1 LVIEKFIEFILHL
14 KIALY
19 LRRNIGKPNL
29 GDYIFDVG
37 ANKGM
42 MSRLFLK
49 LYREINIIAFEPLS
63 IFKFKSDQVE
73 LMKIAIGA
81 EIGSAKFY
89 VCKHNASSSLIL
101 PDYSSNWLGVKAK
114 VLGFEA
120 KDLYNEIDVLV
131 STVDKVIAE
140 NKITNIFLIKID
152 TEGGELNVIKGAVEA
167 LRMGII
173 KNIQLESH
181 NNDLRTNNK
190 IEIFQLLS
198 NYTHQKTIKHYF
210 GSFTEEFFSLTKN
223 NQVNI

>member
-1 LVIEKFIEFILHL
+1 M
-14 KIALY
+14 
-19 LRRNIGKPNL
+19 GKPNP

-49 LYREINIIAFEPLS
+49 LYREIHIIAFEPLA

-73 LMKIAIGA
+73 LLEIALGA

-114 VLGFEA
+114 VLGFDA

-131 STVDKVIAE
+131 STVDKVVAE
-140 NKITNIFLIKID
+140 NKITNIFLLKID
-152 TEGGELNVIKGAVEA
+152 TEGSELNVTKGAVEA
-167 LRMGII
+167 LRIGII

-181 NNDLRTNNK
+181 NNDLRTSNK
-190 IEIFQLLS
+190 IEILQLLS
-198 NYTHQKTIKHYF
+198 NHTHQKTIKHYF
-210 GSFTEEFFSLTKN
+210 GSFTEEFLSLTKN

>member
-1 LVIEKFIEFILHL
+1 M

-19 LRRNIGKPNL
+19 LRRNISEPNL

-49 LYREINIIAFEPLS
+49 LYREINIISFEPLS
-63 IFKFKSDQVE
+63 IFKLKSDQVE

-101 PDYSSNWLGVKAK
+101 PDLSSNWLGVKAK

-131 STVDKVIAE
+131 STVDKVVVE
-140 NKITNIFLIKID
+140 NKITNIFLLKID

-210 GSFTEEFFSLTKN
+210 GSFTEEFFSLTKS
-223 NQVNI
+223 I

>member
-1 LVIEKFIEFILHL
+1 M
-14 KIALY
+14 
-19 LRRNIGKPNL
+19 RRNIGKPNL

-81 EIGSAKFY
+81 EIGSAKFF

-101 PDYSSNWLGVKAK
+101 LDYSSNWLGVKAK

-120 KDLYNEIDVLV
+120 KDLYNEVDVLV
-131 STVDKVIAE
+131 STVDKVVAE

-210 GSFTEEFFSLTKN
+210 GSFTEEFFSLTKDN
-223 NQVNI
+223 LVNI

>member
-1 LVIEKFIEFILHL
+1 M
-14 KIALY
+14 Y

-73 LMKIAIGA
+73 LLEIAIGA
-81 EIGSAKFY
+81 EIGSATFY

-114 VLGFEA
+114 VLGIEA

-131 STVDKVIAE
+131 STVDKVVAE
-140 NKITNIFLIKID
+140 KKITNIFLLKID
-152 TEGGELNVIKGAVEA
+152 TEGGELKVIKGAVET

-181 NNDLRTNNK
+181 NNDLRINNK

-210 GSFTEEFFSLTKN
+210 GSFTEEFFSLTKDN
-223 NQVNI
+223 LVNI

>member
-1 LVIEKFIEFILHL
+1 L

-42 MSRLFLK
+42 TSRLFLK
-49 LYREINIIAFEPLS
+49 LYKEINIIAFEPLS

-81 EIGSAKFY
+81 EIGSAKFFI
-89 VCKHNASSSLIL
+89 CKHNASSSLIL
-101 PDYSSNWLGVKAK
+101 PDYSSKWLGVKAK

-120 KDLYNEIDVLV
+120 KDLYNDIDVLV
-131 STVDKVIAE
+131 STVDKVVSE
-140 NKITNIFLIKID
+140 NKIANIFLLKID
-152 TEGGELNVIKGAVEA
+152 TEGSELNVLKGAVEA
-167 LRMGII
+167 LRRGII

-210 GSFTEEFFSLTKN
+210 GSFTEEFFSLTKT
-223 NQVNI
+223 I

>member
-1 LVIEKFIEFILHL
+1 L

-73 LMKIAIGA
+73 LMKIALGA

-120 KDLYNEIDVLV
+120 KDLYNEINVLV
-131 STVDKVIAE
+131 STVDKVVAE
-140 NKITNIFLIKID
+140 NKITNIFLLKID
-152 TEGGELNVIKGAVEA
+152 TEGGELNVIKGFVEA

-181 NNDLRTNNK
+181 KNDLRTNNK

-210 GSFTEEFFSLTKN
+210 GSFTEEFFSLTKDN
-223 NQVNI
+223 LVNI

>member
-1 LVIEKFIEFILHL
+1 M

-19 LRRNIGKPNL
+19 LRRNIGKLNL
-29 GDYIFDVG
+29 SDYIFDIG

-49 LYREINIIAFEPLS
+49 LYREINIIAFEPLAF
-63 IFKFKSDQVE
+63 FKFKSDQVE
-73 LMKIAIGA
+73 LLEIALGA

-89 VCKHNASSSLIL
+89 VCEHNASSSLIL

-120 KDLYNEIDVLV
+120 KALYNEIDVLV
-131 STVDKVIAE
+131 STVDKVVAE
-140 NKITNIFLIKID
+140 NKITNIFLLKID
-152 TEGGELNVIKGAVEA
+152 TESGELNVIKGAVEA

-181 NNDLRTNNK
+181 NNDLRTSNK

-223 NQVNI
+223 NLVNI

>member
-1 LVIEKFIEFILHL
+1 M

-19 LRRNIGKPNL
+19 LRRNISKPNL

-81 EIGSAKFY
+81 EIESAKFY

-131 STVDKVIAE
+131 STVDKVVTE
-140 NKITNIFLIKID
+140 NKITNIFLLKID

-210 GSFTEEFFSLTKN
+210 GSFTEEFFSLTKS
-223 NQVNI
+223 I

>member
-1 LVIEKFIEFILHL
+1 M

-49 LYREINIIAFEPLS
+49 LYGEINIIAFEPLS

-114 VLGFEA
+114 VPGFEA

-131 STVDKVIAE
+131 STVDKVVAE
-140 NKITNIFLIKID
+140 NKITNIFLLKID

-210 GSFTEEFFSLTKN
+210 GSFTEEFFSLTKDN
-223 NQVNI
+223 LVNI

>member
-1 LVIEKFIEFILHL
+1 L

-37 ANKGM
+37 VNKGM

-49 LYREINIIAFEPLS
+49 LYKEITIIAFEPLS

-73 LMKIAIGA
+73 LMKIALGA

-120 KDLYNEIDVLV
+120 KDLYNEINVLV
-131 STVDKVIAE
+131 STVDKVVAE
-140 NKITNIFLIKID
+140 NKITNIFLLKID
-152 TEGGELNVIKGAVEA
+152 TEGGELNVIKGFVEA

-181 NNDLRTNNK
+181 KNDLRTNNK

-198 NYTHQKTIKHYF
+198 NYTHQKTIKHYL
-210 GSFTEEFFSLTKN
+210 GSFTEEFFSLTKDN
-223 NQVNI
+223 LVNI

>member
-1 LVIEKFIEFILHL
+1 L

-42 MSRLFLK
+42 TSRLFLK
-49 LYREINIIAFEPLS
+49 LYKEINIIAFEPLS

-81 EIGSAKFY
+81 EIGSAKFFI
-89 VCKHNASSSLIL
+89 CKHNASSSLIL

-131 STVDKVIAE
+131 STVDKVVSE
-140 NKITNIFLIKID
+140 NKIANIFLLKID
-152 TEGGELNVIKGAVEA
+152 TEGGELNVIKGAVQA

-181 NNDLRTNNK
+181 NNDLKTNNK

-210 GSFTEEFFSLTKN
+210 GSFTEEFFSLTKDKL
-223 NQVNI
+223 VNI

>member
-1 LVIEKFIEFILHL
+1 
-14 KIALY
+14 
-19 LRRNIGKPNL
+19 
-29 GDYIFDVG
+29 
-37 ANKGM
+37 M

-73 LMKIAIGA
+73 LLEIAIGA
-81 EIGSAKFY
+81 EIGSATFY

-101 PDYSSNWLGVKAK
+101 PDYSANWLGVKAK

-131 STVDKVIAE
+131 NTIDKVVAE
-140 NKITNIFLIKID
+140 KTNIFLLKID
-152 TEGGELNVIKGAVEA
+152 TEGGELNVIKGAVQA

-210 GSFTEEFFSLTKN
+210 ESFTEEFFSLTKDN
-223 NQVNI
+223 LVNI

>member
-1 LVIEKFIEFILHL
+1 M

-19 LRRNIGKPNL
+19 LRRNISKPNL

-114 VLGFEA
+114 VLGFDA

-131 STVDKVIAE
+131 STVDKVVAE
-140 NKITNIFLIKID
+140 NKITNIFLLKID

-210 GSFTEEFFSLTKN
+210 GSFTEEFFSLTKEN
-223 NQVNI
+223 LVNI

>member
-1 LVIEKFIEFILHL
+1 MR
-14 KIALY
+14 IALY
-19 LRRNIGKPNL
+19 LRRNISKPNP

-131 STVDKVIAE
+131 STVDKVVAE
-140 NKITNIFLIKID
+140 NKITNIFLLKID

-210 GSFTEEFFSLTKN
+210 GSFTEEFFSLTKS
-223 NQVNI
+223 I

>member
-1 LVIEKFIEFILHL
+1 M

-19 LRRNIGKPNL
+19 LRRNISKPNL

-49 LYREINIIAFEPLS
+49 LYREINTIAFEPLS

-114 VLGFEA
+114 VLGFDA

-131 STVDKVIAE
+131 STVDKVVAE
-140 NKITNIFLIKID
+140 KKITNIFLLKID

-181 NNDLRTNNK
+181 NNDLRTDNK

-210 GSFTEEFFSLTKN
+210 GSFTEEFFSLTKEN
-223 NQVNI
+223 LVNI

>member
-1 LVIEKFIEFILHL
+1 L

-120 KDLYNEIDVLV
+120 KDLYNEIEVPV
-131 STVDKVIAE
+131 STVDKVVAE
-140 NKITNIFLIKID
+140 NKITNIFLLKID

-210 GSFTEEFFSLTKN
+210 GSFTEEFFSLTN
-223 NQVNI
+223 DNLVNI

>member
-1 LVIEKFIEFILHL
+1 M

-42 MSRLFLK
+42 TSRLFLK
-49 LYREINIIAFEPLS
+49 LYKEINIIAFEPLS

-81 EIGSAKFY
+81 EIGSAKFFI
-89 VCKHNASSSLIL
+89 CKHNASSSLIL

-131 STVDKVIAE
+131 STVDKVVSE
-140 NKITNIFLIKID
+140 NKIANIFLLKID
-152 TEGGELNVIKGAVEA
+152 TEGSELNVLKGAVEA
-167 LRMGII
+167 LRRGII

-210 GSFTEEFFSLTKN
+210 GSFTEEFFSLTKT
-223 NQVNI
+223 I

>member
-1 LVIEKFIEFILHL
+1 V
-14 KIALY
+14 Y

-49 LYREINIIAFEPLS
+49 LYKEINIIAFEPLP

-73 LMKIAIGA
+73 LLEMAIGA
-81 EIGSAKFY
+81 EIGSARFY
-89 VCKHNASSSLIL
+89 VCKHWASSSLIL
-101 PDYSSNWLGVKAK
+101 PDYSSNWLRVKAK

-120 KDLYNEIDVLV
+120 KDLYNEIEVSV
-131 STVDKVIAE
+131 STLDKVVAE
-140 NKITNIFLIKID
+140 NKITNIFLLKID
-152 TEGGELNVIKGAVEA
+152 TEGSELNVLKGAVET
-167 LRMGII
+167 LLTGII

-181 NNDLRTNNK
+181 NNDLRTNKK

-210 GSFTEEFFSLTKN
+210 GSFTEEFFSLTKT
-223 NQVNI
+223 I

>member
-1 LVIEKFIEFILHL
+1 M
-14 KIALY
+14 
-19 LRRNIGKPNL
+19 RRNIGKPTL

-73 LMKIAIGA
+73 LLEIAIGA
-81 EIGSAKFY
+81 EIGSATFY

-131 STVDKVIAE
+131 NTIDKVVAE
-140 NKITNIFLIKID
+140 KTNIFLLKID
-152 TEGGELNVIKGAVEA
+152 TEGGELNVIKGAVQA

-210 GSFTEEFFSLTKN
+210 ESFTEEFSSLTKDN
-223 NQVNI
+223 LVNI

>member
-1 LVIEKFIEFILHL
+1 MSAPTAAFSPKRDSVLKFSQIANQVKNAALMTS
-14 KIALY
+14 KI
-19 LRRNIGKPNL
+19 
-29 GDYIFDVG
+29 
-37 ANKGM
+37 
-42 MSRLFLK
+42 
-49 LYREINIIAFEPLS
+49 
-63 IFKFKSDQVE
+63 
-73 LMKIAIGA
+73 
-81 EIGSAKFY
+81 
-89 VCKHNASSSLIL
+89 

-120 KDLYNEIDVLV
+120 QDLYNEIDVLV
-131 STVDKVIAE
+131 STVDKVVAE
-140 NKITNIFLIKID
+140 NKITKIFLLKID

-210 GSFTEEFFSLTKN
+210 GSFTEEFFSLTKDN
-223 NQVNI
+223 LVNI

>member
-1 LVIEKFIEFILHL
+1 M

-42 MSRLFLK
+42 MSRLFLN

-73 LMKIAIGA
+73 LLEIAIGA

-120 KDLYNEIDVLV
+120 KDLYNEIDVPV
-131 STVDKVIAE
+131 STVDKVVAE
-140 NKITNIFLIKID
+140 NKIANIFLLKID

-210 GSFTEEFFSLTKN
+210 GSFTEEFFSLTKDN
-223 NQVNI
+223 LVNI

>member
-1 LVIEKFIEFILHL
+1 M
-14 KIALY
+14 KITLY
-19 LRRNIGKPNL
+19 LKRNIGKPYL

-37 ANKGM
+37 ANKGV

-73 LMKIAIGA
+73 LLELAIGA

-131 STVDKVIAE
+131 STVDKVVAE
-140 NKITNIFLIKID
+140 NKIANMFLLKID
-152 TEGGELNVIKGAVEA
+152 TEGGELNVLKGAVEA

-198 NYTHQKTIKHYF
+198 NYTHQKTIKHCF
-210 GSFTEEFFSLTKN
+210 GSFTEEFFSLTKDN
-223 NQVNI
+223 LVNI

>member
-1 LVIEKFIEFILHL
+1 L

-37 ANKGM
+37 ANKGSM
-42 MSRLFLK
+42 TKLYLR

-63 IFKFKSDQVE
+63 IFKFKSDQVK
-73 LMKIAIGA
+73 LLKIAIGA

-89 VCKHNASSSLIL
+89 VCQHNASSSLIP

-131 STVDKVIAE
+131 STVDKVVAE
-140 NKITNIFLIKID
+140 NKITNIFLLKID

-210 GSFTEEFFSLTKN
+210 GSFTEEFFSLTKDN
-223 NQVNI
+223 LVNI

>member
-1 LVIEKFIEFILHL
+1 L

-42 MSRLFLK
+42 TSRLFLK
-49 LYREINIIAFEPLS
+49 LYKEINIIAFEPLS

-81 EIGSAKFY
+81 EIGSAKFFI
-89 VCKHNASSSLIL
+89 CKHNASSSLIL

-131 STVDKVIAE
+131 STVDKVVSE
-140 NKITNIFLIKID
+140 NKIANIFLLKID
-152 TEGGELNVIKGAVEA
+152 TEGGELNVIKGAVQA

-181 NNDLRTNNK
+181 NNDLKTNNK

-210 GSFTEEFFSLTKN
+210 GSFTEEFFSLTKDN
-223 NQVNI
+223 LVNI